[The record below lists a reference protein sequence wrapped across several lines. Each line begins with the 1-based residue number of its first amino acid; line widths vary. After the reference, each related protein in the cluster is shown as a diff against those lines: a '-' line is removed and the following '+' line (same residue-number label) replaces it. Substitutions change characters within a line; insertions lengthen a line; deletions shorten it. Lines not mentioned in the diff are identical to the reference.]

1 MIKRNERIGKMVAV
15 VVLVIAALFMLN
27 RAKYGY
33 IYNDEPFIL
42 TLSHRLIKGDAFL
55 YDEWQ
60 PTQLTGF
67 LNYPWMILF
76 TATHNNTD
84 GMILFFRYV
93 YVILNFVSLLF
104 VYLRLSNYSKKP
116 LITGAACLYL
126 LLFSSMDILTVSY
139 NFYSL
144 TGLLL
149 FITLCITGKSNI
161 EYLFAG
167 IFFSVATLAS
177 PYLAIVFVLYYLI
190 FSLNHFV
197 LKKDISKNVIDI
209 TKMVL
214 FGVIL
219 SVAVF
224 ICFLYGTGGNIS
236 KMLNT
241 VSYIFTDVEYPSQS
255 IFQLIYGYLYTWV
268 NKFRT
273 FGFMFAVFVMLSL
286 IDKKHKTLWLEAH
299 IIAFVILTPRM
310 IHIFLYQFNYLI
322 MQIGL
327 LGFHALI
334 IDEQRN
340 NSYSLIA
347 IAGVIFSFIL
357 YATSDLKQYAIAN
370 GMVLAGFASFFLIDD
385 YLQKHENNT
394 KLIKTLCILL
404 VFAQIGTEVYE
415 RMTKYYLDRDI
426 NDNLYMIKESAA
438 KGLYVDQ
445 EQYDIYMNIYKD
457 INDNI
462 PYQAKLLVLSQEP
475 WIYLLNDSEYC
486 TYSAWMTNNKEFRI
500 KRLKEYYDLHPDKY
514 PNYIYVL
521 CEDFESEELQNEFP
535 NFSLIS
541 TDIDYILKNKDI

>member
-1 MIKRNERIGKMVAV
+1 MIKRNERIEKMVSV
-15 VVLVIAALFMLN
+15 GVLVIAALFMLN

-84 GMILFFRYV
+84 GMILFFRYI
-93 YVILNFVSLLF
+93 YVVLNFTSLLF

-197 LKKDISKNVIDI
+197 LKKDISKNLIDI

-286 IDKKHKTLWLEAH
+286 IDKKRKTLWLEAH

-340 NSYSLIA
+340 NSYSLMA

-385 YLQKHENNT
+385 YLQKYENNT
-394 KLIKTLCILL
+394 ILIKTLCILL

-415 RMTKYYLDRDI
+415 RMTKYYLDNNI
-426 NDNLYMIKESAA
+426 NDNLYLIEKSVA

-445 EQYDIYMNIYKD
+445 EQYDTYMSVYND
-457 INDNI
+457 INVNI
-462 PYQAKLLVLSQEP
+462 PHAAKLLVLSQKP
-475 WIYLLNDSEYC
+475 WIYLANDSDYC
-486 TYSAWMTNNKEFRI
+486 TYSAWMTSSKEFRI
-500 KRLKEYYDLHPDKY
+500 NRLKEYYTLHQDKY

-521 CEDFESEELQNEFP
+521 DEDFKLEELQYAFP
-535 NFSLIS
+535 NFLLIS
-541 TDIDYILKNKDI
+541 ANNGYILKNKYI

>member
-1 MIKRNERIGKMVAV
+1 MIKRNERIEKMVAV
-15 VVLVIAALFMLN
+15 GVLIIAALFMLN

-42 TLSHRLIKGDAFL
+42 TLSHRLIKGDVFL

-76 TATHNNTD
+76 TATHNNTE
-84 GMILFFRYV
+84 GMILFFRYI
-93 YVILNFVSLLF
+93 YVILNFASLLF

-144 TGLLL
+144 IGLLL

-177 PYLAIVFVLYYLI
+177 PYLAIVFVLYYLF

-197 LKKDISKNVIDI
+197 LKKDISKNLIDI

-219 SVAVF
+219 SVVVF

-273 FGFMFAVFVMLSL
+273 FGFMFVVFVMLSL

-327 LGFHALI
+327 LGLHALI

-370 GMVLAGFASFFLIDD
+370 GMILVGFASFFLIDD

-426 NDNLYMIKESAA
+426 NDNLYMIKESVA

-445 EQYDIYMNIYKD
+445 EQYDTYMSICND
-457 INDNI
+457 INVNI
-462 PYQAKLLVLSQEP
+462 PHHAKLLVLSQEP
-475 WIYLLNDSEYC
+475 WIYLMNDSEYC
-486 TYSAWMTNNKEFRI
+486 TYSAWMTNSKDFRI
-500 KRLKEYYDLHPDKY
+500 KRLKEYYTLHPDKY
-514 PNYIYVL
+514 PKYIYVL

-541 TDIDYILKNKDI
+541 TDIGYILKNKDI

>member
-1 MIKRNERIGKMVAV
+1 MIKRNERIEKMVAV
-15 VVLVIAALFMLN
+15 GALVIAALFMLN

-42 TLSHRLIKGDAFL
+42 TLSHRLIKGDVFL

-84 GMILFFRYV
+84 GMILFFRYI
-93 YVILNFVSLLF
+93 YVVLNFVSLLF

-149 FITLCITGKSNI
+149 FVTLCITGKSNI

-177 PYLAIVFVLYYLI
+177 PYLAIVFVLYYLF

-197 LKKDISKNVIDI
+197 LKKDISKNLIDI

-219 SVAVF
+219 SVVVF

-340 NSYSLIA
+340 NSYSLMA

-385 YLQKHENNT
+385 YLQKYENNT
-394 KLIKTLCILL
+394 ILIKTLCILL

-415 RMTKYYLDRDI
+415 RMTKYYLDNNI
-426 NDNLYMIKESAA
+426 NDNLYLIEKSVA

-445 EQYDIYMNIYKD
+445 EQYDTYMSIYND
-457 INDNI
+457 INVNI
-462 PYQAKLLVLSQEP
+462 PHAAKLLVLSQKP
-475 WIYLLNDSEYC
+475 WIYLANDSDYC
-486 TYSAWMTNNKEFRI
+486 TYSAWMTSSKEFRI
-500 KRLKEYYDLHPDKY
+500 NRLKEYYTLHQDKY

-521 CEDFESEELQNEFP
+521 DEDFKLEELQYAFP

-541 TDIDYILKNKDI
+541 ANNGYILKNKDI

>member
-42 TLSHRLIKGDAFL
+42 TLSHRLIKGDVFL

-197 LKKDISKNVIDI
+197 LKKDISKNLIDI

-219 SVAVF
+219 SVAIF

-273 FGFMFAVFVMLSL
+273 FGFMFVVFVMLSL

-385 YLQKHENNT
+385 YLQKYENNT
-394 KLIKTLCILL
+394 ILIKTLCILL

-415 RMTKYYLDRDI
+415 RMTKYYLDNNI
-426 NDNLYMIKESAA
+426 NDNLYLIEESVA

-445 EQYDIYMNIYKD
+445 EQYDTYMSVYND
-457 INDNI
+457 ININI
-462 PYQAKLLVLSQEP
+462 PHDAKLLVLSQKP
-475 WIYLLNDSEYC
+475 WIYLANDSDYC
-486 TYSAWMTNNKEFRI
+486 TYSAWMTSSKEFRI
-500 KRLKEYYDLHPDKY
+500 NRLKEYYTLHQDKY

-521 CEDFESEELQNEFP
+521 DEDFKLKELQYAFP
-535 NFSLIS
+535 NFLLIS
-541 TDIDYILKNKDI
+541 ANNGYILKNKDI

>member
-1 MIKRNERIGKMVAV
+1 MIKRNERIEKMVAV
-15 VVLVIAALFMLN
+15 WVLIIAALFMLN

-42 TLSHRLIKGDAFL
+42 TLSHRLIKGDVFL

-76 TATHNNTD
+76 TATHNNTE
-84 GMILFFRYV
+84 GMILFLRYI
-93 YVILNFVSLLF
+93 YVILNFASLLF

-144 TGLLL
+144 IGLLL
-149 FITLCITGKSNI
+149 FVTLCITGKSNI

-177 PYLAIVFVLYYLI
+177 PYLAIVFILYYLF

-214 FGVIL
+214 IGVIL
-219 SVAVF
+219 SIAIF

-273 FGFMFAVFVMLSL
+273 FGFMFAVFLMLSL

-426 NDNLYMIKESAA
+426 NDNLYMIKESVA

-445 EQYDIYMNIYKD
+445 EQYDTYMSICND
-457 INDNI
+457 INANI
-462 PYQAKLLVLSQEP
+462 PHHAKLLVLSQEP
-475 WIYLLNDSEYC
+475 WIYLMNDSEYC
-486 TYSAWMTNNKEFRI
+486 TYSAWMTNSKDFRI
-500 KRLKEYYDLHPDKY
+500 KRLKEYYTLHPDKY
-514 PNYIYVL
+514 PKYIYVL

-541 TDIDYILKNKDI
+541 TDIGYILKNKDI

>member
-167 IFFSVATLAS
+167 IFFSVATLVS
-177 PYLAIVFVLYYLI
+177 PYLAIVFVLYYLF

-197 LKKDISKNVIDI
+197 LKKNISKNVIDI

-214 FGVIL
+214 IGIIL
-219 SVAVF
+219 SIAIF

-273 FGFMFAVFVMLSL
+273 FGFMFVVFVMLSL

-327 LGFHALI
+327 LGIHALI

-541 TDIDYILKNKDI
+541 TDIGYILKNKDI

>member
-149 FITLCITGKSNI
+149 FITLCITGKSDI

-177 PYLAIVFVLYYLI
+177 PYLAIVFVLYYLF

-197 LKKDISKNVIDI
+197 LKKNISKNVIDI

-214 FGVIL
+214 IGVIL
-219 SVAVF
+219 SIAIF

-273 FGFMFAVFVMLSL
+273 FGFMFVVFVMLSL
-286 IDKKHKTLWLEAH
+286 IDKKHKTLWLEVH

-327 LGFHALI
+327 LGLHALI

-385 YLQKHENNT
+385 YLQKYENNT

-462 PYQAKLLVLSQEP
+462 PHQAKLLVLSQEP
-475 WIYLLNDSEYC
+475 WIYLSNDSEYC

-541 TDIDYILKNKDI
+541 TDIGYILKNKDI

>member
-1 MIKRNERIGKMVAV
+1 MIKRNERIEKMVAV
-15 VVLVIAALFMLN
+15 GVLVIAALFMLN

-42 TLSHRLIKGDAFL
+42 TLSHRLIKGDVFL

-84 GMILFFRYV
+84 GMILFFRYI
-93 YVILNFVSLLF
+93 YVVLNFVSLLF

-149 FITLCITGKSNI
+149 FVTLCITGKSNI

-197 LKKDISKNVIDI
+197 LKKDISKNLIDI

-340 NSYSLIA
+340 NSYSLMA

-357 YATSDLKQYAIAN
+357 YVTSDLKQYAIAN

-385 YLQKHENNT
+385 YLQKYENNT
-394 KLIKTLCILL
+394 ILIKTLCILL

-415 RMTKYYLDRDI
+415 RMTKYYLDNNI
-426 NDNLYMIKESAA
+426 NDNLYLIEKSVA

-445 EQYDIYMNIYKD
+445 EQYDTYMSVYND
-457 INDNI
+457 INVNI
-462 PYQAKLLVLSQEP
+462 PHAAKLLVLSQKP
-475 WIYLLNDSEYC
+475 WIYLANDSDYC
-486 TYSAWMTNNKEFRI
+486 TYSAWMTSSKEFRI
-500 KRLKEYYDLHPDKY
+500 NRLKEYYTLHQDKY

-521 CEDFESEELQNEFP
+521 DEDFKLEELQYAFP
-535 NFSLIS
+535 NFLLIS
-541 TDIDYILKNKDI
+541 ANNGYILKNKDI

>member
-1 MIKRNERIGKMVAV
+1 MIKRNERIEKMVAV
-15 VVLVIAALFMLN
+15 GVLIIAALFMLN

-42 TLSHRLIKGDAFL
+42 TLSHRLIKGDVFL

-76 TATHNNTD
+76 TATHNNTE
-84 GMILFFRYV
+84 GMILFFRYI
-93 YVILNFVSLLF
+93 YVILNFASLLF

-144 TGLLL
+144 IGLLL

-177 PYLAIVFVLYYLI
+177 PYLAIVFVLYYLF

-197 LKKDISKNVIDI
+197 LKKDISKNLIDI

-219 SVAVF
+219 LVAVF

-273 FGFMFAVFVMLSL
+273 FGFMFVVFVMLSL

-327 LGFHALI
+327 LGLHALI

-370 GMVLAGFASFFLIDD
+370 GMILVGFASFFLIDD

-426 NDNLYMIKESAA
+426 NDNLYMIKESVA

-445 EQYDIYMNIYKD
+445 EQYDTYMSICND
-457 INDNI
+457 INANI
-462 PYQAKLLVLSQEP
+462 PHHAKLLVLSQEP
-475 WIYLLNDSEYC
+475 WIYLMNDSEYC
-486 TYSAWMTNNKEFRI
+486 TYSAWMTNSKDFRI
-500 KRLKEYYDLHPDKY
+500 KRLKEYYTLHPDKY
-514 PNYIYVL
+514 PKYIYVL

-541 TDIDYILKNKDI
+541 TDIGYILKNKDI

>member
-1 MIKRNERIGKMVAV
+1 
-15 VVLVIAALFMLN
+15 
-27 RAKYGY
+27 
-33 IYNDEPFIL
+33 
-42 TLSHRLIKGDAFL
+42 
-55 YDEWQ
+55 
-60 PTQLTGF
+60 
-67 LNYPWMILF
+67 
-76 TATHNNTD
+76 
-84 GMILFFRYV
+84 MILFFRYI
-93 YVILNFVSLLF
+93 YVVLNFVSLLF

-149 FITLCITGKSNI
+149 FVTLCITGKSNI

-177 PYLAIVFVLYYLI
+177 PYLAIVFVLYYLF

-197 LKKDISKNVIDI
+197 LKKDISKNLIDI

-219 SVAVF
+219 LVAVF

-273 FGFMFAVFVMLSL
+273 FGFMLAVFVMLSL

-385 YLQKHENNT
+385 YLQKYENNT
-394 KLIKTLCILL
+394 ILIKTLCILL

-415 RMTKYYLDRDI
+415 RMTKYYLDNNI
-426 NDNLYMIKESAA
+426 NDNLYLIEESVA

-445 EQYDIYMNIYKD
+445 EQYDTYMSVYND
-457 INDNI
+457 ININI
-462 PYQAKLLVLSQEP
+462 PHAAKLLVLSQKP
-475 WIYLLNDSEYC
+475 WIYLANDSDYC
-486 TYSAWMTNNKEFRI
+486 TYSAWMTSSKEFRI
-500 KRLKEYYDLHPDKY
+500 NRLKEYYTLHQDKY
-514 PNYIYVL
+514 PNYIYVFD
-521 CEDFESEELQNEFP
+521 EDFKLEELQYVFP

-541 TDIDYILKNKDI
+541 ANNGYILKNKDI